1 LDYDKVSNLQDI
13 FQISLLLL
21 HMVGIP
27 GFGKKNKDGEE
38 MTFWEHLDVLRGTI
52 WRSLLVAFLLSLVA
66 FAFKDI
72 LFDTIL
78 LAPRSKDFVTYRVL
92 CKLGQMLS
100 MPSLCFDPSHFELIN
115 ISLAGQFLAHMNIS
129 LIAGLIMAL
138 PYVLWELWRFIKP
151 GLTDKEIRA
160 SRGSVFVVFLLFVTG
175 VLFSYFVVA
184 PLMINFLGGY
194 TVSESV
200 KNQIALTS
208 YVSNITLLT
217 LLMGL
222 VFELPVLILL
232 LTRIGVLTP
241 KMLKKYR
248 KHTLVIIL
256 IVAGVITPSP
266 DVFSQLIVFIPLYGL
281 FELSVLLSSRM
292 YRRKNLPAG

>member
-1 LDYDKVSNLQDI
+1 MS
-13 FQISLLLL
+13 
-21 HMVGIP
+21 
-27 GFGKKNKDGEE
+27 
-38 MTFWEHLDVLRGTI
+38 FWEHLDVLRGTI

-72 LFDTIL
+72 LFDTIIL
-78 LAPRSKDFVTYRVL
+78 GPKSKNFITYRLL
-92 CKLGQMLS
+92 CMLGNKIS
-100 MPSLCFDPSHFELIN
+100 MPSLCIDPSHFELIN

-129 LIAGLIMAL
+129 LIAGLVLAL
-138 PYVLWELWRFIKP
+138 PYILWELWRFIKP

-160 SRGSVFVVFLLFVTG
+160 SRGTVFVVFFLFITG
-175 VLFSYFVVA
+175 VLFSYFIVA

-194 TVSESV
+194 TVSETV

-217 LLMGL
+217 LLMGV

-232 LTRIGVLTP
+232 LTKLGIITP
-241 KMLKKYR
+241 AMLKKYR
-248 KHTLVIIL
+248 KHTLVVIL

-266 DVFSQLIVFIPLYGL
+266 DMFSQLIVFFPLYGL

>member
-1 LDYDKVSNLQDI
+1 MAG
-13 FQISLLLL
+13 LLN
-21 HMVGIP
+21 
-27 GFGKKNKDGEE
+27 FGKKKDGEE
-38 MTFWEHLDVLRGTI
+38 MSFWEHLDVLRGTI
-52 WRSLLVAFLLSLVA
+52 WRSLLVAFLFSLVA
-66 FAFKDI
+66 FAFKEI

-78 LAPRSKDFVTYRVL
+78 LGPKSKDFITYRML
-92 CKLGQMLS
+92 CKLGNLIS
-100 MPSLCFDPSHFELIN
+100 MPSLCIDPSHFELIN

-129 LIAGLIMAL
+129 LVAGLIMAL
-138 PYVLWELWRFIKP
+138 PYILWELWKFIKP
-151 GLTDKEIRA
+151 GLTDTEIRA
-160 SRGSVFVVFLLFVTG
+160 TRGAVFSVFFLFILG

-194 TVSESV
+194 TISDTV

-208 YVSNITLLT
+208 YVSNITLLS

-232 LTRIGVLTP
+232 LTKIGILTP

-248 KHTLVIIL
+248 KHTLVILL

-266 DVFSQLIVFIPLYGL
+266 DMFSQLIVFVPLYGL
-281 FELSVLLSSRM
+281 FELSILLSSRV
-292 YRRKNLPAG
+292 YRRKNIPAG